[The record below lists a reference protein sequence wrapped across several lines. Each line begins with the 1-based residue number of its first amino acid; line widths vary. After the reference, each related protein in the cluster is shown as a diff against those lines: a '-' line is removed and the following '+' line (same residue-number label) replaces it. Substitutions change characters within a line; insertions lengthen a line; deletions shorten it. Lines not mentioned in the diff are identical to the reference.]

1 MKFAHLAA
9 AAVAVCALQANAQ
22 SITAVTAPA
31 DAYAPISFTT
41 ASGVTVQQGSLLNVY
56 LAPEA
61 PVASPITDF
70 YSVIA
75 SGGTATLDLG
85 DATSFS
91 FLWGSP
97 DGFNSVVVGN
107 MTFTGNSLNL
117 GHTAFGSNA
126 DSRLVTISDDEGLGT
141 VTFASGGTAFELAAV
156 AAVPEPET
164 YALMLAGLAA
174 VGFIARRRRSV

>member
-1 MKFAHLAA
+1 MKFAHIAA

-22 SITAVTAPA
+22 SITAVASPA
-31 DAYAPISFTT
+31 GSYSPISFTT
-41 ASGVTVQQGSLLNVY
+41 ASGVTVQQGSVLNVY

-61 PVASPITDF
+61 PMPTPITDF

-75 SGGTATLDLG
+75 TGGSATLDLG
-85 DATSFS
+85 SATSFS

-97 DGFNSVVVGN
+97 DGFNSVLVGDV
-107 MTFTGNSLNL
+107 TFTGNSLGL
-117 GHTAFGSNA
+117 GHTAFGSND
-126 DSRLVTISDDEGLGT
+126 DSRLVTISDAGGLGT

-174 VGFIARRRRSV
+174 VGFIARRRKSV